1 MKGRERE
8 QGRESSREERKGQS
22 GTRKKLGKG
31 TYEGL
36 MSTHAGK
43 SSLVRALLGEMS
55 LLKGDAGAEGGREGG
70 APPHAL
76 HALTHDDDRHVE
88 EGGRET
94 RREGEG
100 AGGVVRVE
108 GSLAYVPQ
116 TAWVPNEAFRCVSS
130 LPASLPPSLFL
141 SLYLSLCFHFPL
153 SSLVLGLLPRPG
165 MYICRSCISSLFLLR
180 IRDCVLFGS
189 PYNAVKYQRTL
200 DACCLGPDVAR
211 LEASEEGG
219 TGKGS
224 GEGEIQR
231 GATEKSV

>member
-88 EGGRET
+88 EGGKKSHKHQWGNLRMQI
-94 RREGEG
+94 
-100 AGGVVRVE
+100 
-108 GSLAYVPQ
+108 L
-116 TAWVPNEAFRCVSS
+116 VSR
-130 LPASLPPSLFL
+130 LIASL
-141 SLYLSLCFHFPL
+141 
-153 SSLVLGLLPRPG
+153 
-165 MYICRSCISSLFLLR
+165 
-180 IRDCVLFGS
+180 
-189 PYNAVKYQRTL
+189 
-200 DACCLGPDVAR
+200 
-211 LEASEEGG
+211 
-219 TGKGS
+219 
-224 GEGEIQR
+224 
-231 GATEKSV
+231 